1 MSSITTR
8 PATHDDIPR
17 MLEVFFSAFSS
28 SPLNE
33 RCFPP
38 SSQEVQDWQENLI
51 QRNIDNKDDNYM
63 IVAEQDSCILG
74 WARWA
79 RREQPLPGKQ
89 IKRSTFPTSGD
100 QETARHFFQA
110 NNDAAIK
117 YIAGEKHWF
126 LSTIAVAKE
135 GQRRGVGSA
144 LMKFGVEKADEEG
157 WMSYLNSS
165 QEGKGLY
172 GKFGFKVSG
181 TSEFPELG
189 MVQYHMRRE
198 SVKS

>member
-51 QRNIDNKDDNYM
+51 QRNIDNKDDNYL

-100 QETARHFFQA
+100 QETARYFFQA

-198 SVKS
+198 SVRS

>member
-1 MSSITTR
+1 MSSINIR
-8 PATHDDIPR
+8 PATHDDIPL
-17 MLEVFFSAFSS
+17 MIQVFFSAFSS
-28 SPLNE
+28 SPLNK

-38 SSQEVQDWQENLI
+38 SSQEVQAWQEILI
-51 QRNIDNKDDNYM
+51 RRNIDNKDDNYM

-79 RREQPLPGKQ
+79 RREQPLSGKQ
-89 IKRSTFPTSGD
+89 LKRSSFPASGD
-100 QETARHFFQA
+100 QETARNFFQA

-144 LMKFGVEKADEEG
+144 LMKFGVERADEEG

-165 QEGKGLY
+165 EEGKGLY
-172 GKFGFKVSG
+172 EKFGFNVSG
-181 TSEFPELG
+181 TSEFVELG

-198 SVKS
+198 AARS